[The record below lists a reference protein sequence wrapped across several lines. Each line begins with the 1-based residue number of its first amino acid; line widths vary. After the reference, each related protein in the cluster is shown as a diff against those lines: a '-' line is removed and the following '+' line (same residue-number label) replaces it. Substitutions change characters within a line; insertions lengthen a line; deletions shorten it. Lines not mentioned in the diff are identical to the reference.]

1 MARTTTRLFC
11 AGAMHLARTRH
22 AHSMRTPWARC
33 AHAMHTPCTRHA
45 MRRYRGAFRTLE
57 RAVDWWNLLLE
68 PPTFIAQ
75 LGDIIDGVNVDLGQS
90 DSALE
95 ARAFKTMH
103 SYHAHAAHAPRKCHA
118 HDAHAPC
125 TCDVH
130 AVHAP
135 CTCHPGGAGD
145 AAPRAVPSGQHRRQP
160 RALQLR
166 PRAAGEGEW
175 RGRVAQARRQGV
187 PQLRACRRLAQHVN
201 SGELRRSQ
209 EPAHFWV
216 APGRVLLC
224 GQC

>member
-11 AGAMHLARTRH
+11 ACAMHLAH
-22 AHSMRTPWARC
+22 ATHTPCAHHACAMRTPCARH

-95 ARAFKTMH
+95 VRACMAMH
-103 SYHAHAAHAPRKCHA
+103 TCHAHATHMPRKCHA
-118 HDAHAPC
+118 H
-125 TCDVH
+125 
-130 AVHAP
+130 AVHTP

-187 PQLRACRRLAQHVN
+187 PQLRACRWLAQHVH